1 MINKSTRVAYMCPNM
16 PVIEAGTEAC
26 WLYDAFGDPNGIKFH
41 MNINTF
47 YYLLKRVGCDLDS
60 KIIFYEEP
68 QFVYGYE
75 VIIDNRCPDNY
86 IYIFEIVAEYI

>member
-1 MINKSTRVAYMCPNM
+1 MINKITRVAYMWPNK

-26 WLYDAFGDPNGIKFH
+26 WLYDAFGDPNKIKLH

-60 KIIFYEEP
+60 KIVFYEEP

-75 VIIDNRCPDNY
+75 VIIDNRCLDNY
-86 IYIFEIVAEYI
+86 IYISEIMAEYI